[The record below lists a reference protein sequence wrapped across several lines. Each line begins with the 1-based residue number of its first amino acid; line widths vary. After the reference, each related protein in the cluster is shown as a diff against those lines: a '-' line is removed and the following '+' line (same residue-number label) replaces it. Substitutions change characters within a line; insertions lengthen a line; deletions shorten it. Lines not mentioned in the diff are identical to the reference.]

1 MDVNTQIKNRIL
13 YTRFNESTWYTQD
26 LYGFWV
32 TNFNDPDVLFKVKI
46 YGKYK
51 KLYKW
56 TTEQCDWFIENHL
69 EDSRGHT
76 VDGEW
81 FAYDWGSGNNKI
93 TPMHKMHQPNL
104 DHIVPKSEFKKYG
117 GKLDGDPDVPEN
129 MRIRV
134 RRLNEN
140 KGDTNT
146 DTERWATIYDMLD
159 DMDDRAVIRAKLQAY
174 IDKNS
179 K

>member
-1 MDVNTQIKNRIL
+1 MDVNTLIETRTL
-13 YTRFNESTWYTQD
+13 YTRFNEYTWYTQD

-32 TNFNDPDVLFKVKI
+32 ANYNDPDILFKIKI
-46 YGKYK
+46 KGKYK

-56 TTEQCDWFIENHL
+56 TDKQCDKFIEDNL
-69 EDSRGHT
+69 EDSRGYS

-81 FAYDWGSGNNKI
+81 FAYDWGAGNNKI
-93 TPMHKMHQPNL
+93 TPVDKMHQPNL
-104 DHIVPKSEFKKYG
+104 DHIIPRSEFKKYG
-117 GKLDGDPDVPEN
+117 GSRPGNPDVPEN

-146 DTERWATIYDMLD
+146 DVERWATIYDMLD
-159 DMDDRAVIRAKLQAY
+159 DVDDRAVIRAKLQAY
-174 IDKNS
+174 IEEKC